1 MKLFEKI
8 RHYRKDVLGLSL
20 TDFHNRLVAMFGDNA
35 LTYAS
40 LNRLEKGHRDEI
52 RINTLTQICSGF
64 GITLKDLK
72 DGTEEE
78 ESKIVSFVK
87 AADKK
92 HNVYTY
98 NEDAIGNILTPGESR
113 FFVVELPI
121 RPGGITR
128 EEQDPA
134 DHNKHEKLISVL
146 QGEVIVYV
154 GKEKHLVRRGD
165 NIYFPSSLPH
175 HFENPSKKVTARCMI
190 VQNPKSY

>member
-8 RHYRKDVLGLSL
+8 RHIRRDVLGLSL
-20 TDFHNRLVAMFGDNA
+20 TDFHARLLAMFGDNA

-52 RINTLTQICSGF
+52 RINTLCQICRGF
-64 GITLKDLK
+64 NMTLKELK
-72 DGTEEE
+72 EGTEEE
-78 ESKIVSFVK
+78 ESKIVSIVK
-87 AADKK
+87 ATDKK
-92 HNVYTY
+92 HNTYTY
-98 NEDAIGNILTPGESR
+98 NENAIGKILTPSESR
-113 FFVVELPI
+113 FFMMEIPI
-121 RPGGITR
+121 QPGGITR

-134 DHNKHEKLISVL
+134 DINRHEKLLSVS
-146 QGEVIVYV
+146 QGEILVYV

-165 NIYFPSSLPH
+165 TIYFPSNLPH